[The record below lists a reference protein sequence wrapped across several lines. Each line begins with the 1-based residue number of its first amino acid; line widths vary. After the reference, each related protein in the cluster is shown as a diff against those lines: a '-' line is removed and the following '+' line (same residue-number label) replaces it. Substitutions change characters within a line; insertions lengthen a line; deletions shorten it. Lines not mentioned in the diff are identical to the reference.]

1 MTTSQDVE
9 MQELLDLA
17 RDKSVNGRTR
27 LVQVVGDLFFEE
39 KSVTNDRER
48 ALMTQILQQLIH
60 DVEQSVRKALADR
73 LAVETDAPSELVR
86 ILANDEIDV
95 AHKIL
100 HSSMVLQDL
109 ELIEIIQHRTFEHQ
123 LTIAM
128 RNDVSEAV
136 SDALVETGNSK
147 VIQTLIENETASISE
162 NTLEYLVNESKTRE
176 PYQKSLL
183 DRPDFSPHLAKR
195 MYWWVSA
202 ALRKHIVEE
211 YKIDPTELDQKIEST
226 IKDLLGEPTEKEP
239 KREEIGS
246 EAEIIDTSSM
256 DLARKLAE
264 THAITPQLLLQTL
277 RKGEVRM
284 FEGMFAQLTGLRT
297 NLIRRLVYEPGGEGL
312 AIACKSAELTKPD
325 FGSLFLL
332 SRAARPGDKT
342 VDPNEVARVMKFFD
356 RLRLD
361 TAKKV
366 VDRWKLDP
374 DYLFAIQQVEGSNG
388 SGSDSSNASGSGK
401 KVAAAE

>member
-1 MTTSQDVE
+1 MPASPEME
-9 MQELLDLA
+9 MQDLLDLA
-17 RDKSVNGRTR
+17 RDKSVRGRTR

-39 KSVTNDRER
+39 EAVTNERER
-48 ALMTQILQQLIH
+48 ELMSSILQQLIH

-73 LAVETDAPSELVR
+73 LAVEKNAPHELVA

-100 HSSMVLQDL
+100 RSSEVLQDL

-136 SDALVETGNSK
+136 SDALVETGNVK
-147 VIQTLIENETASISE
+147 VIQTLIENDTASISD
-162 NTLEYLVNESKTRE
+162 NTMEYLVNESKTRE
-176 PYQKSLL
+176 PYQRPLL

-226 IKDLLGEPTEKEP
+226 IKDLLGENSDASRKEP
-239 KREEIGS
+239 S
-246 EAEIIDTSSM
+246 EGEIIDDHSM

-264 THAITPQLLLQTL
+264 TNAITPMLLLQTL

-297 NLIRRLVYEPGGEGL
+297 NLVRRLVYEPGGEGL
-312 AIACKSAELTKPD
+312 AIACKAADLTKPD

-361 TAKKV
+361 TARKV
-366 VDRWKLDP
+366 VERWKLDP
-374 DYLFAIQQVEGSNG
+374 DYLFAIQQVEGGNP
-388 SGSDSSNASGSGK
+388 DK
-401 KVAAAE
+401 KAAAAE

>member
-1 MTTSQDVE
+1 MPDSPEIE

-17 RDKSVNGRTR
+17 RDKSVKGRTR
-27 LVQVVGDLFFEE
+27 LVEVVGDLFFEE
-39 KSVTNDRER
+39 NAVTNDRER
-48 ALMTQILQQLIH
+48 ELMAAILQQLIH

-73 LAVETDAPSELVR
+73 LAVENNAPHELVS

-95 AHKIL
+95 AHRIL
-100 HSSMVLQDL
+100 HSSAVLQDL

-128 RNDVSEAV
+128 RSKVSEEV
-136 SDALVETGNSK
+136 SDALVETGNVK
-147 VIQTLIENETASISE
+147 VIQTLIENDTAAISN
-162 NTLEYLVNESKTRE
+162 NTMEFLVNESKTRE
-176 PYQKSLL
+176 PYQLPLL

-211 YKIDPTELDQKIEST
+211 YEIDPAELDQKIEST
-226 IKDLLGEPTEKEP
+226 IKDLLGETPAVAPQVGPSKG
-239 KREEIGS
+239 EIN
-246 EAEIIDTSSM
+246 DTHSM

-264 THAITPQLLLQTL
+264 TNAITPMLLLQTL

-297 NLIRRLVYEPGGEGL
+297 NLVRRLVYEPGGEGL
-312 AIACKSAELTKPD
+312 AIACKAADLTKPD

-332 SRAARPGDKT
+332 SRAARPGDKI

-374 DYLFAIQQVEGSNG
+374 DYLFAIQQIEGGNP
-388 SGSDSSNASGSGK
+388 DK
-401 KVAAAE
+401 KAAAAE

>member
-1 MTTSQDVE
+1 MADSPEIE

-39 KSVTNDRER
+39 KAVTNERER
-48 ALMTQILQQLIH
+48 DLMAAILQQLIH

-73 LAVETDAPSELVR
+73 LAMETNAPHDLVS

-95 AHKIL
+95 AHRIL
-100 HSSMVLQDL
+100 RSSEVLQDL

-136 SDALVETGNSK
+136 SDALVETGNVK
-147 VIQTLIENETASISE
+147 VIQTLIENDTATISN
-162 NTLEYLVNESKTRE
+162 NTIEYLVNESKVRE
-176 PYQKSLL
+176 PFQLPLL

-211 YKIDPTELDQKIEST
+211 YKIDPAELDQKIEST
-226 IKDLLGEPTEKEP
+226 IKDLLGEHPAVDPQAEP
-239 KREEIGS
+239 S
-246 EAEIIDTSSM
+246 EGEIIDTHSM

-264 THAITPQLLLQTL
+264 TNAITPTLLLQTL

-297 NLIRRLVYEPGGEGL
+297 NLVRRLVYEPGGEGL
-312 AIACKSAELTKPD
+312 AIAC
-325 FGSLFLL
+325 
-332 SRAARPGDKT
+332 
-342 VDPNEVARVMKFFD
+342 
-356 RLRLD
+356 
-361 TAKKV
+361 
-366 VDRWKLDP
+366 
-374 DYLFAIQQVEGSNG
+374 
-388 SGSDSSNASGSGK
+388 
-401 KVAAAE
+401 

>member
-1 MTTSQDVE
+1 M
-9 MQELLDLA
+9 
-17 RDKSVNGRTR
+17 
-27 LVQVVGDLFFEE
+27 
-39 KSVTNDRER
+39 
-48 ALMTQILQQLIH
+48 
-60 DVEQSVRKALADR
+60 
-73 LAVETDAPSELVR
+73 
-86 ILANDEIDV
+86 
-95 AHKIL
+95 
-100 HSSMVLQDL
+100 
-109 ELIEIIQHRTFEHQ
+109 
-123 LTIAM
+123 
-128 RNDVSEAV
+128 
-136 SDALVETGNSK
+136 
-147 VIQTLIENETASISE
+147 
-162 NTLEYLVNESKTRE
+162 EYLVNESKTRE

-226 IKDLLGEPTEKEP
+226 IKDLLGEPKADTPETEKEV
-239 KREEIGS
+239 GS
-246 EAEIIDTSSM
+246 ESEIIDTSSM
-256 DLARKLAE
+256 DLARKLAA

-312 AIACKSAELTKPD
+312 AIACKAAELTKPD

-374 DYLFAIQQVEGSNG
+374 DYLFAIQQVEGDNG
-388 SGSDSSNASGSGK
+388 NAGGSGK

>member
-1 MTTSQDVE
+1 MTIPPDVE

-39 KSVTNDRER
+39 KSVTNERER

-73 LAVETDAPSELVR
+73 LAVEKDAPSELVR

-100 HSSMVLQDL
+100 RSSEVLQDL

-147 VIQTLIENETASISE
+147 VIQTLIENETATISE
-162 NTLEYLVNESKTRE
+162 NTMEYLVNESKTRE

-226 IKDLLGEPTEKEP
+226 IKDLLGEPQE
-239 KREEIGS
+239 RANEEVGS
-246 EAEIIDTSSM
+246 EGEIIDTSSM

-312 AIACKSAELTKPD
+312 AIACKSAEMTKPD

-374 DYLFAIQQVEGSNG
+374 DYLFAIQQVEGNN
-388 SGSDSSNASGSGK
+388 SGGK

>member
-1 MTTSQDVE
+1 

-73 LAVETDAPSELVR
+73 LAVENDAPSELVR

-147 VIQTLIENETASISE
+147 VIQTLIENETATISE

-226 IKDLLGEPTEKEP
+226 IKDLLGEPAEHAPQEA
-239 KREEIGS
+239 EEIPPDG
-246 EAEIIDTSSM
+246 EIIDTSSM

-312 AIACKSAELTKPD
+312 AIACKAAELTKPD

-342 VDPNEVARVMKFFD
+342 VDPDEVARVMKFFD
-356 RLRLD
+356 RLRVD

-374 DYLFAIQQVEGSNG
+374 DYLFAIQQVEGSAG
-388 SGSDSSNASGSGK
+388 GGGK

>member
-1 MTTSQDVE
+1 MTNSPEVE
-9 MQELLDLA
+9 MQDLLDLA
-17 RDKSVNGRTR
+17 RDKSITGRTR

-39 KSVTNDRER
+39 SGTINDRER
-48 ALMTQILQQLIH
+48 RLMTDILQQLIH

-73 LAVETDAPSELVR
+73 LAMEKDAPRELVT

-100 HSSMVLQDL
+100 QNSEVLQDL

-128 RNDVSEAV
+128 RNNVSEAV
-136 SDALVETGNSK
+136 SDALVETGNVK
-147 VIQTLIENETASISE
+147 VIKTLIENDTAAISE

-176 PYQKSLL
+176 TFQKPLL

-211 YKIDPTELDQKIEST
+211 YKIDPTELDRNIEST
-226 IKDLLGEPTEKEP
+226 IKDLLGETRGRTEDQ
-239 KREEIGS
+239 REAAS
-246 EAEIIDTSSM
+246 EGEIIDTRSIAQAQT
-256 DLARKLAE
+256 LARKLAD
-264 THAITPQLLLQTL
+264 TNVITPALLLQTL

-284 FEGMFAQLTGLRT
+284 FEGMFAQVTGLRT
-297 NLIRRLVYEPGGEGL
+297 NLVRRLIYEPGGEGL
-312 AIACKSAELTKPD
+312 AIACKAIGMNKPD

-342 VDPNEVARVMKFFD
+342 VDPTEVTRVMKFYD
-356 RLRLD
+356 RVRAD

-366 VDRWKLDP
+366 LDRWKLDP
-374 DYLFAIQQVEGSNG
+374 DYLFAIQQIESADRNR
-388 SGSDSSNASGSGK
+388 K
-401 KVAAAE
+401 AAAAG

>member
-1 MTTSQDVE
+1 MTNSQDVE

-73 LAVETDAPSELVR
+73 LAVEHDAPSELVR

-147 VIQTLIENETASISE
+147 VIQTLIENETAEISG

-226 IKDLLGEPTEKEP
+226 IKDLLGEPNADTPETEKEG
-239 KREEIGS
+239 GS
-246 EAEIIDTSSM
+246 ESEIIDTSSM
-256 DLARKLAE
+256 DLARKLAA

-312 AIACKSAELTKPD
+312 AIACKAAELTKPD

-374 DYLFAIQQVEGSNG
+374 DYLFAIQQVEGD
-388 SGSDSSNASGSGK
+388 SGNAGGSGK

>member
-1 MTTSQDVE
+1 MTNSQDVE

-73 LAVETDAPSELVR
+73 LAVEHDAPSELVR

-147 VIQTLIENETASISE
+147 VIQTLIENETAEISG
-162 NTLEYLVNESKTRE
+162 NTMEYLVNESKTRE

-226 IKDLLGEPTEKEP
+226 IKDLLGEPKADTPEAEKEA
-239 KREEIGS
+239 GS
-246 EAEIIDTSSM
+246 EGEIIDTSSM
-256 DLARKLAE
+256 DLARKLAA

-312 AIACKSAELTKPD
+312 AIACKAAELTKPD

-374 DYLFAIQQVEGSNG
+374 DYLFAIQQVEGDNG
-388 SGSDSSNASGSGK
+388 NAGGSGK

>member
-1 MTTSQDVE
+1 MTNPPDVE
-9 MQELLDLA
+9 MQDLLDLA
-17 RDKSVNGRTR
+17 RDKSVKGRTR
-27 LVQVVGDLFFEE
+27 LAQVVGDLFFDG
-39 KSVTNDRER
+39 NGAINARER
-48 ALMTQILQQLIH
+48 RLMTEILQQLIH

-73 LAVETDAPSELVR
+73 LAEEKDAPRELVT

-100 HSSMVLQDL
+100 QNSEVLQDL

-136 SDALVETGNSK
+136 SDALVETGNVK
-147 VIQTLIENETASISE
+147 VIQTLIENSSATISD
-162 NTLEYLVNESKTRE
+162 NTMEYLVNESKTRE
-176 PYQKSLL
+176 PYQKPLL

-226 IKDLLGEPTEKEP
+226 IKDLLGEDGQHHPEQT
-239 KREEIGS
+239 GS
-246 EAEIIDTSSM
+246 EGEIIDTQSIAQANT
-256 DLARKLAE
+256 LARKLAD
-264 THAITPQLLLQTL
+264 TNVITPTLLLQTL
-277 RKGEVRM
+277 RKGEVRI
-284 FEGMFAQLTGLRT
+284 FEGMFAQVTGLRT
-297 NLIRRLVYEPGGEGL
+297 NLVRRLIYEPGGEGL
-312 AIACKSAELTKPD
+312 AIACRAIDMNKPD

-342 VDPNEVARVMKFFD
+342 VDPTEVTRVMKFYD
-356 RLRLD
+356 RVRAD
-361 TAKKV
+361 TARKV
-366 VDRWKLDP
+366 LERWKLDP
-374 DYLFAIQQVEGSNG
+374 DYLFAIQQIEGI
-388 SGSDSSNASGSGK
+388 GK
-401 KVAAAE
+401 DKNKAAATG

>member
-1 MTTSQDVE
+1 MPDLPEME

-39 KSVTNDRER
+39 KAVTNERER
-48 ALMTQILQQLIH
+48 ELMASILQQLIH

-73 LAVETDAPSELVR
+73 LAVEKNAPHELVA

-100 HSSMVLQDL
+100 RSSQVLQDL

-128 RNDVSEAV
+128 RNHVSEAV
-136 SDALVETGNSK
+136 SDALVETGNVK
-147 VIQTLIENETASISE
+147 VIKTLIENDTATISE
-162 NTLEYLVNESKTRE
+162 NTMEYLVNESKTRE
-176 PYQKSLL
+176 PYQLPLL

-226 IKDLLGEPTEKEP
+226 IKDLLGEQQTGASRAEP
-239 KREEIGS
+239 REG
-246 EAEIIDTSSM
+246 EIIDTHSM
-256 DLARKLAE
+256 DLARKLAA
-264 THAITPQLLLQTL
+264 TNAITPTLLLQTL

-297 NLIRRLVYEPGGEGL
+297 NLVRRLVYEPGGEGL
-312 AIACKSAELTKPD
+312 AIACKAAELTKPD

-374 DYLFAIQQVEGSNG
+374 DYLFAIQQVEGGNP
-388 SGSDSSNASGSGK
+388 GK
-401 KVAAAE
+401 KKAAAAE

>member
-1 MTTSQDVE
+1 MADSPEIE

-39 KSVTNDRER
+39 KAVTNERER
-48 ALMTQILQQLIH
+48 DLMAAILQQLIH

-73 LAVETDAPSELVR
+73 LAMETNAPHDLVS

-95 AHKIL
+95 AHRIL
-100 HSSMVLQDL
+100 RSSEVLQDL

-136 SDALVETGNSK
+136 SDALVETGNVK
-147 VIQTLIENETASISE
+147 VIQTLIENDTATISN
-162 NTLEYLVNESKTRE
+162 NTIEYLVNESKVRE
-176 PYQKSLL
+176 PFQLPLL

-211 YKIDPTELDQKIEST
+211 YKIDPAELDQKIEST
-226 IKDLLGEPTEKEP
+226 IKDLLGEHPAVAPQAEP
-239 KREEIGS
+239 S
-246 EAEIIDTSSM
+246 EGEIIDTHSM
-256 DLARKLAE
+256 DLARKLAA
-264 THAITPQLLLQTL
+264 TNAITPMLLLQTL
-277 RKGEVRM
+277 RKGEVRL

-297 NLIRRLVYEPGGEGL
+297 NLVRRLVYEPGGEGL
-312 AIACKSAELTKPD
+312 AIACKAADLTKPD

-332 SRAARPGDKT
+332 SRAARPGDKI

-374 DYLFAIQQVEGSNG
+374 DYLFAIQQVEGGNP
-388 SGSDSSNASGSGK
+388 GK
-401 KVAAAE
+401 KAAAAE

>member
-1 MTTSQDVE
+1 MSDTPDVE
-9 MQELLDLA
+9 IQELLDLA
-17 RDKSVNGRTR
+17 RDKSVKGRTR

-39 KSVTNDRER
+39 KAVTNERER
-48 ALMTQILQQLIH
+48 ELMAAILQQLIH

-73 LAVETDAPSELVR
+73 LAVEKDAPHELVT

-100 HSSMVLQDL
+100 RSSEVLQDL

-128 RNDVSEAV
+128 RNGVSEAV
-136 SDALVETGNSK
+136 SDALVETGNVK
-147 VIQTLIENETASISE
+147 VIQTLIENGSATISG

-176 PYQKSLL
+176 PYQLPLL

-202 ALRKHIVEE
+202 ALRKHIIEQ

-226 IKDLLGEPTEKEP
+226 IKDLLGDAPAPAAEP
-239 KREEIGS
+239 
-246 EAEIIDTSSM
+246 EASDGEIIDTHSM

-264 THAITPQLLLQTL
+264 TNAITPQLLLQTL

-297 NLIRRLVYEPGGEGL
+297 NLVRRLVYEPGGEGL
-312 AIACKSAELTKPD
+312 AIACKAADLTKPD

-332 SRAARPGDKT
+332 SRAARPGDKV

-361 TAKKV
+361 TARKV

-374 DYLFAIQQVEGSNG
+374 DYLFAIQQVEGG
-388 SGSDSSNASGSGK
+388 TPGK
-401 KVAAAE
+401 KAAAAE

>member
-1 MTTSQDVE
+1 

-27 LVQVVGDLFFEE
+27 LVEVVGDLFFEE
-39 KSVTNDRER
+39 KAVTNERER
-48 ALMTQILQQLIH
+48 DLMAAILQQLIH

-73 LAVETDAPSELVR
+73 LAMETNAPHDLVS

-100 HSSMVLQDL
+100 RSSEVLQDL

-147 VIQTLIENETASISE
+147 VIQTLIENETATISD

-176 PYQKSLL
+176 PYQLPLL

-211 YKIDPTELDQKIEST
+211 YTIDPTELDQKIEST
-226 IKDLLGEPTEKEP
+226 IKDLLGEPQTVAPQAEV
-239 KREEIGS
+239 S
-246 EAEIIDTSSM
+246 EGEIIDTHSM
-256 DLARKLAE
+256 DLARKLAA
-264 THAITPQLLLQTL
+264 TNAITPTLLLQTL

-297 NLIRRLVYEPGGEGL
+297 NLVRRLVYEPGGEGL
-312 AIACKSAELTKPD
+312 AIACKAADLTKPD

-356 RLRLD
+356 RLGLD

-374 DYLFAIQQVEGSNG
+374 DYLFAIQQVEGSNPPVDTNK
-388 SGSDSSNASGSGK
+388 SMT
-401 KVAAAE
+401 

>member
-1 MTTSQDVE
+1 MANPTE
-9 MQELLDLA
+9 AEIQELLDLA
-17 RDKSVNGRTR
+17 RDKSVSGRTR
-27 LVQVVGDLFFEE
+27 LVQVVGDLFFDENGATSE
-39 KSVTNDRER
+39 RER

-73 LAVETDAPSELVR
+73 LANEKDAPHELVG

-100 HSSMVLQDL
+100 RNSLVLQDL

-128 RNDVSEAV
+128 RNNVSEAV
-136 SDALVETGNSK
+136 SEALVETGNPK
-147 VIQTLIENETASISE
+147 VIQTLIENDTAAISN
-162 NTLEYLVNESKTRE
+162 NTLELLVNESKTRE
-176 PYQKSLL
+176 LYQKPLL
-183 DRPDFSPHLAKR
+183 HRPDFSPHLAKR

-226 IKDLLGEPTEKEP
+226 IKDLLGEPVTKERGP
-239 KREEIGS
+239 EPDS
-246 EAEIIDTSSM
+246 EAQIIDAHQTSN
-256 DLARKLAE
+256 LARKLHE
-264 THAITPQLLLQTL
+264 TNAITPQLLLQTL

-284 FEGMFAQLTGLRT
+284 FEGMFAQVTGLRA
-297 NLIRRLVYEPGGEGL
+297 NLVRRLVYEPGGEGL
-312 AIACKSAELTKPD
+312 AIACRAMEMTKPD

-332 SRAARPGDKT
+332 SRAARPGDKV
-342 VDPNEVARVMKFFD
+342 VDPTEVARVMKFFD
-356 RLRLD
+356 RVKTN

-366 VDRWKLDP
+366 VERWKLDP
-374 DYLFAIQQVEGSNG
+374 DYLFAIQQVEGG
-388 SGSDSSNASGSGK
+388 NAK
-401 KVAAAE
+401 KKAAAAE

>member
-1 MTTSQDVE
+1 MTTTPDVE

-39 KSVTNDRER
+39 KSVTNERER

-73 LAVETDAPSELVR
+73 LAVEGDAPSELVR

-100 HSSMVLQDL
+100 RSSAVLQDL

-147 VIQTLIENETASISE
+147 VIQTLIENDTATISE

-226 IKDLLGEPTEKEP
+226 IKDLLGEPQEHIAE
-239 KREEIGS
+239 EEIGS
-246 EAEIIDTSSM
+246 EGEIIDTSSM
-256 DLARKLAE
+256 DLARKLAD
-264 THAITPQLLLQTL
+264 TNAITPQLLLQTL

-374 DYLFAIQQVEGSNG
+374 DYLFAIQQVEGGTANSG
-388 SGSDSSNASGSGK
+388 SGSK